1 MILKKFFNFS
11 LAAIVSAFAVACS
24 ASADA
29 DYACPQI
36 LEQIK
41 CQEYGP
47 LDECGNVTCVLSAGS
62 SNSAIKSSSSV
73 KAQSSNST
81 AKSSSSTKTVSSSS
95 SAKSSSSIKVQSS
108 NSTAKSSSS
117 TKTISSSSSAK
128 SSSSIKV
135 QSSSSTEKNSS
146 SAKSVSSSSTA
157 KSSSSIKVQSSSST
171 AKSSSS
177 SLMSSSSVSAQ
188 SIYEAVQESGKYTTR
203 DSVAAYLCKFD
214 KLPSNYVGKD
224 EGQNLYE
231 SKTGKT
237 FEKWNFNPWTTI
249 GVMIGGDK
257 FNNYASNASNYHESL
272 PEGSYRE
279 ADVEYSA
286 KNRGTKRLVYQS
298 DCVIYYTS
306 DHYET
311 FSKLEIH

>member
-1 MILKKFFNFS
+1 MSLKKFFK
-11 LAAIVSAFAVACS
+11 LYLTTAISVFAVACS
-24 ASADA
+24 VSAPA
-29 DYACPQI
+29 DSD
-36 LEQIK
+36 
-41 CQEYGP
+41 EY
-47 LDECGNVTCVLSAGS
+47 EE
-62 SNSAIKSSSSV
+62 ISSSSC
-73 KAQSSNST
+73 
-81 AKSSSSTKTVSSSS
+81 
-95 SAKSSSSIKVQSS
+95 SATSSSSSIK
-108 NSTAKSSSS
+108 
-117 TKTISSSSSAK
+117 KT
-128 SSSSIKV
+128 
-135 QSSSSTEKNSS
+135 
-146 SAKSVSSSSTA
+146 SSSSTA
-157 KSSSSIKVQSSSST
+157 KSSSSVKASSSSFTEKSSSSKATSSSSAGKISSSSKESSSSSQTKSSSST
-171 AKSSSS
+171 QAN
-177 SLMSSSSVSAQ
+177 SSSSVASSSSVEVK
-188 SIYEAVQESGKYTTR
+188 SIYEAVQESGKYTTK

-257 FNNYASNASNYHESL
+257 FNNYASNASNYHETL

-298 DCVIYYTS
+298 DCIIYYTA

-311 FSKLEIH
+311 FSRLEIR